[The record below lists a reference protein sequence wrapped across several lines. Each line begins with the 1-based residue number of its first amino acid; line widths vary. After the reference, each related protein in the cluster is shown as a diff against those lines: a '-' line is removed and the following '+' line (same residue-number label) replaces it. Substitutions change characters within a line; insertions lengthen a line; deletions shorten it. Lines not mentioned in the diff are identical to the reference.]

1 MNALRPVITL
11 LNQHTVT
18 DIVMQAWE
26 ILEKTGVQIEH
37 RETFQMLADSGLPVI
52 RNQRVGFPRH
62 RCESSLAT
70 VPVAFYLFERDLE
83 TRIPI
88 GGDAVHYD
96 PGSAAVYWLD
106 PGADDHRRAT
116 AADCR
121 LLAQITEK
129 LDGYHIQSTGVVPS
143 DVLEDFADCLRLIYP
158 LVFCRKPVIT
168 GTFRKSSFKIMHRM
182 LSVIAG
188 SAELLRTHP
197 LAVFD
202 CCPSPPLKWSDLTGA
217 ALLDCARAGIPVE
230 MVSMPL
236 AGATAPVT
244 LIGSVIQHTAESLS
258 GAVIHQMAAPGA
270 PIVWGG
276 SPAAFDMR
284 HGTPPMGAMETMMID
299 MAYSQVGKH
308 LGFPT
313 HAYMACSD
321 AKLPDYQAGMES
333 GIGAVLAAL
342 AGINIVSGPGFLNYE
357 NTHSPE
363 KVIQDQDACAMA
375 YRLIQG
381 MTVHT
386 DPDVPAL
393 LHRLADTGEFLS
405 DPSTRKLHR
414 RELAPAGKTVF
425 RGTMDQWRNQG
436 RPQSRDLARAALQAL
451 AERESPRLDPG
462 KTQVLV
468 EILLQEAD
476 KMHIAKA
483 VREILQAT
491 GIHV

>member
-1 MNALRPVITL
+1 MSTIRPAVTL
-11 LNQHTVT
+11 LDQNTVT
-18 DIVMQAWE
+18 DVIRQAWE
-26 ILEKTGVQIEH
+26 ILEVTGVKIDH
-37 RETFQMLADSGLPVI
+37 GDTFAMLADSGMPVI
-52 RNQRVGFPRH
+52 KEKRIGFPRH
-62 RCESSLAT
+62 KCEPLLAT
-70 VPVAFYLFERDLE
+70 VPAAFQLFERDME
-83 TRIPI
+83 TQIHI
-88 GGDAVHYD
+88 GGDSVHYD

-106 PGADDHRRAT
+106 PGADDHRRAMS
-116 AADCR
+116 ADCM
-121 LLAQITEK
+121 LLARLTEK

-143 DVLEDFADCLRLIYP
+143 DVPEEFADCLRLIYP

-168 GTFRKSSFKIMHRM
+168 GTFRKSSFDVMHRM

-188 SAELLRTHP
+188 SPDSLRSRP
-197 LAVFD
+197 IAVFD

-258 GAVIHQMAAPGA
+258 GAVIHQTAAPGA
-270 PIVWGG
+270 PIIWGG

-363 KVIQDQDACAMA
+363 KIIQDHDACCLA
-375 YRLIQG
+375 YRLIRGLAQ
-381 MTVHT
+381 
-386 DPDVPAL
+386 DRDLDIPDL
-393 LHRLADTGEFLS
+393 LHRHADKGEFLA
-405 DPSTRKLHR
+405 DPSTRKYHR
-414 RELAPAGKTVF
+414 RELSGAGKTVF
-425 RGTMDQWRNQG
+425 RGSMDQWRNQG
-436 RPQSRDLARAALQAL
+436 KPLSRDLAQGALKTLTEQESPGLDSQRTQAL
-451 AERESPRLDPG
+451 AD
-462 KTQVLV
+462 
-468 EILLQEAD
+468 ILLHEAD
-476 KMHIAKA
+476 KSGIEKP
-483 VREILQAT
+483 VRDILKST
-491 GIHV
+491 GILH